1 MSQSPYTPRQQ
12 AFIAALAIP
21 FVENTSTEVF
31 NPSIPLVN
39 QGHLV
44 PDWVEMGVI
53 TEESSNLDK
62 QALILKGVDACVAA
76 FESADPSSREE
87 AVFDALHKWA
97 ENDLRDSDFK
107 ADEKYHYVAY
117 ALKDA
122 CREQTPVALAV
133 EALTT
138 EEWLGSGTMVITDI
152 HKMIE
157 QIEAVLPV
165 LKEHQFDSVQVATR
179 GYSIE
184 TYPDDEVRLYGE
196 RLHVSK
202 HGSYVENM
210 FKNSSGSYESPHLSL
225 TELKKLAEYATKE
238 GLVFIDNID
247 RKVVDNLIQA
257 TNNFE
262 VTVGTDPLGSNKSS
276 NQAPSMG

>member
-21 FVENTSTEVF
+21 FTENTSTDVF

-44 PDWVEMGVI
+44 PDWVEVGVI
-53 TEESSNLDK
+53 EAESPNIDK

-76 FESADPSSREE
+76 FESADPASREE
-87 AVFDALHKWA
+87 AVFAALHNWA

-107 ADEKYHYVAY
+107 IYEKYSDVAY
-117 ALKDA
+117 ALKEA
-122 CREQTPVALAV
+122 CREQVPVALAV
-133 EALTT
+133 QAHVT
-138 EEWLGSGTMVITDI
+138 EEWLGSGTMIITDI

-157 QIEAVLPV
+157 QIEAVLPIV
-165 LKEHQFDSVQVATR
+165 KEHNFQSVEVGTR

-184 TYPDDEVRLYGE
+184 TYPDEEVRLYGE
-196 RLHVSK
+196 SLYISEY
-202 HGSYVENM
+202 GSF
-210 FKNSSGSYESPHLSL
+210 FKNLFKDSNGAYESPYFSL
-225 TELKKLAEYATKE
+225 RELKNIVEYAKKE
-238 GLVFIDNID
+238 GLAFIDDTDGELIN
-247 RKVVDNLIQA
+247 NLVLT
-257 TNNFE
+257 TNNFVIGVE
-262 VTVGTDPLGSNKSS
+262 ADPLGSNEPS